1 MFAESIQGV
10 GGTVQ
15 FTKGYIKKAAA
26 LVRENGGIFISDE
39 VRKICSCKET
49 RIISDFN

>member
-26 LVRENGGIFISDE
+26 LVRQNGGLFISDE
-39 VRKICSCKET
+39 VNKYLRAQ
-49 RIISDFN
+49 N